1 MGSASRIILTGCS
14 GPKAQSRSVA
24 RRSFAERVKCVLG
37 TWCGDG
43 LGLVVGCWVVLGL
56 GSLRVGWDGVW
67 LGARVIFGMKGLG
80 SGRGRRR
87 GMNEKRDEEE

>member
-1 MGSASRIILTGCS
+1 VALKSKSKSRGGQRRGWLGSASRIILTGCS

-56 GSLRVGWDGVW
+56 GSLRVGCG
-67 LGARVIFGMKGLG
+67 
-80 SGRGRRR
+80 
-87 GMNEKRDEEE
+87 

>member
-1 MGSASRIILTGCS
+1 M
-14 GPKAQSRSVA
+14 
-24 RRSFAERVKCVLG
+24 
-37 TWCGDG
+37 
-43 LGLVVGCWVVLGL
+43 GLVVGCWVVLGL